1 MTENITFF
9 PVCVRELSNPLPYPR
24 RTDVYNINK
33 VEFRGGKQRE
43 KEVFETKGPVCHNPG
58 PRSVSRG
65 DPRQERRVLQPE
77 LLCLNIFVASLIS
90 SGEEE
95 KGESLLH
102 TPFSL
107 SLFSD
112 ALLRS
117 LA

>member
-1 MTENITFF
+1 M
-9 PVCVRELSNPLPYPR
+9 
-24 RTDVYNINK
+24 
-33 VEFRGGKQRE
+33 KQRVRCVIIQALALSQQE
-43 KEVFETKGPVCHNPG
+43 
-58 PRSVSRG
+58 RS
-65 DPRQERRVLQPE
+65 RQERRVLQPE
-77 LLCLNIFVASLIS
+77 LLRLNIFVASLIS

-102 TPFSL
+102 TPSL